1 MRWTTNDSGRFGLN
15 LPRAASALALILI
28 GSALGIGAY
37 QFLDKSPGP
46 ARAQREPTST
56 HEHPQPHEPA
66 HANEPPHQ
74 HMPYLVRSGDR
85 ITIPENSPLRGK
97 LTMAEVGEKEIQHKL
112 VLPAVVEA
120 DPARLAKILPPLA
133 GRITSLKVQLGER
146 VEAGQQLAILDSP
159 DLAAARADYD
169 RAKALLELAL
179 KNRDRQ
185 RALTRAGGGALKE
198 QLQAETDY
206 VAAEVEH
213 KRAEERLRQI
223 GTEAE
228 TSNNTRTVT
237 ITSPIAGSVIDLAV
251 APGAYW
257 NDTTAAL
264 MTVADLK
271 TVWVTANVPEKDTA
285 LVAKGQPVSVA
296 FTAYPGRDQNG
307 EVLFVSDVLDPDTR
321 RTKVRI
327 AFPNPEMRL
336 KPNMFANV
344 TFFAPARV
352 MPIVP
357 ATALILKN
365 EGDRAF
371 VEVEPWTFEARPVAV
386 EFQEGEQAIVASGLK
401 AGERVVVK
409 GGVLL
414 ND

>member
-1 MRWTTNDSGRFGLN
+1 
-15 LPRAASALALILI
+15 
-28 GSALGIGAY
+28 
-37 QFLDKSPGP
+37 
-46 ARAQREPTST
+46 
-56 HEHPQPHEPA
+56 
-66 HANEPPHQ
+66 
-74 HMPYLVRSGDR
+74 
-85 ITIPENSPLRGK
+85 
-97 LTMAEVGEKEIQHKL
+97 
-112 VLPAVVEA
+112 
-120 DPARLAKILPPLA
+120 
-133 GRITSLKVQLGER
+133 VQLGER

-285 LVAKGQPVSVA
+285 LVAKGQLVSVA

-327 AFPNPEMRL
+327 AFPNSDMRL

-344 TFFAPARV
+344 TFFAPPRV

-365 EGDRAF
+365 DGDRAF
-371 VEVEPWTFEARPVAV
+371 VEVAPWTFEARPVATD
-386 EFQEGEQAIVASGLK
+386 FQEGEQAIVASGLK
-401 AGERVVVK
+401 TGERVVVK

>member
-1 MRWTTNDSGRFGLN
+1 MNSGRFGLN
-15 LPRAASALALILI
+15 LSRAARTFALILI

-37 QFLDKSPGP
+37 QLLDQSPGP
-46 ARAQREPTST
+46 ARAQREATPP

-66 HANEPPHQ
+66 HPNEPPHQ
-74 HMPYLVRSGDR
+74 HVPYLVRSGER

-97 LTMAEVGEKEIQHKL
+97 LTIAEVAEKEIQHKL

-146 VEAGQQLAILDSP
+146 IEAGQQLAILDSP

-228 TSNNTRTVT
+228 TSNNARTVT
-237 ITSPIAGSVIDLAV
+237 ITSPIAGSVIELAV

-271 TVWVTANVPEKDTA
+271 TIWVTANVPEKDTA

-327 AFPNPEMRL
+327 AFPNPDMRL

-344 TFFAPARV
+344 TFFAPARS

-365 EGDRAF
+365 EGDRVF
-371 VEVEPWTFEARPVAV
+371 VEVAPWTFEARTVAID
-386 EFQEGEQAIVASGLK
+386 FQEGEQAIVASGLK

>member
-1 MRWTTNDSGRFGLN
+1 TQPHGQ
-15 LPRAASALALILI
+15 A
-28 GSALGIGAY
+28 
-37 QFLDKSPGP
+37 
-46 ARAQREPTST
+46 
-56 HEHPQPHEPA
+56 HPHEPPPR
-66 HANEPPHQ
+66 HEP
-74 HMPYLVRSGDR
+74 YRIRTRDR
-85 ITIPENSPLRGK
+85 ITVPQGSPLRDK
-97 LTMAEVGEKEIQHKL
+97 LTIAVVAEKDVQHKL

-264 MTVADLK
+264 
-271 TVWVTANVPEKDTA
+271 
-285 LVAKGQPVSVA
+285 
-296 FTAYPGRDQNG
+296 
-307 EVLFVSDVLDPDTR
+307 
-321 RTKVRI
+321 
-327 AFPNPEMRL
+327 
-336 KPNMFANV
+336 
-344 TFFAPARV
+344 
-352 MPIVP
+352 
-357 ATALILKN
+357 
-365 EGDRAF
+365 
-371 VEVEPWTFEARPVAV
+371 
-386 EFQEGEQAIVASGLK
+386 
-401 AGERVVVK
+401 
-409 GGVLL
+409 
-414 ND
+414 